1 MKIGIV
7 CNSFKNDGGMETYT
21 LQLVEALLPYL
32 ESKPVILTKK
42 IDPEQKLLNNV
53 SSIKINVAWLPRIL
67 KDLYFSWKVKKLKKQ
82 LGIDILIGCCR
93 CSASDIVMCGGTH
106 KGFVLSKGR
115 RTLYDRVIEKIE
127 TSQNNSAKFIVAHSK
142 LMKDELI
149 RLYGVPSGKIS
160 VLYPPV
166 SYAKFHPVS
175 KDEKE
180 KLRKKLGLSSEK
192 LYFLFVSSSHK
203 RKGLDLLAQYFSE
216 TNLPVTLLVVG
227 KKVDRSI
234 KNVEYF
240 GYSNN
245 IEELYQAVDFSI
257 LASNYEPFGLAAV
270 ESVASGTPIVASN
283 KLGSNEI
290 IENNFKYVFEA
301 GSIESL
307 RTQIELAIKNSS
319 PLTKGRDNKTKFNYD
334 LSVHYHVSKV
344 LEIINSIHSKK
355 GQNQDTELPHRE
367 VK

>member
-1 MKIGIV
+1 M
-7 CNSFKNDGGMETYT
+7 
-21 LQLVEALLPYL
+21 
-32 ESKPVILTKK
+32 
-42 IDPEQKLLNNV
+42 
-53 SSIKINVAWLPRIL
+53 
-67 KDLYFSWKVKKLKKQ
+67 
-82 LGIDILIGCCR
+82 
-93 CSASDIVMCGGTH
+93 
-106 KGFVLSKGR
+106 
-115 RTLYDRVIEKIE
+115 
-127 TSQNNSAKFIVAHSK
+127 
-142 LMKDELI
+142 
-149 RLYGVPSGKIS
+149 
-160 VLYPPV
+160 
-166 SYAKFHPVS
+166 
-175 KDEKE
+175 
-180 KLRKKLGLSSEK
+180 GLSSEK